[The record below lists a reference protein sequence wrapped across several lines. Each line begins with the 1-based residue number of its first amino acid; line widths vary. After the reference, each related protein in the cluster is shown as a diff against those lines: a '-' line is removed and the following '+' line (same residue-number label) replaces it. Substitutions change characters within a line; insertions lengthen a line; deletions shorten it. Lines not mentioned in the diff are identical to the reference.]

1 MLCLV
6 VKVPELVAKAKE
18 ALELVQKEKDILHR
32 LQTGQ
37 AKGGWFTQGDTI
49 SW

>member
-1 MLCLV
+1 MCFV
-6 VKVPELVAKAKE
+6 VKVPELIAKAKG
-18 ALELVQKEKDILHR
+18 ALELVKKEKDILHR

-37 AKGGWFTQGDTI
+37 AKGGWSMKGDKI